1 MKSLK
6 ATIKYLII
14 FISLNSCD
22 GGIKSETELTQS
34 DLNYLEKIG
43 LKNEDEKIILF
54 DSQMDNETSGN
65 LITDKRLASY
75 WIDKDK
81 NINKLNFAY
90 YNEIDTLIT
99 KDLSKSLTYASFVK
113 VIKNDKTNIN
123 VKSTANSDNIFALFS
138 SPNDKIMNAFKD
150 NLG

>member
-54 DSQMDNETSGN
+54 DSQIDNETSGN

-99 KDLSKSLTYASFVK
+99 KDLSKSFDSSTVK
-113 VIKNDKTNIN
+113 
-123 VKSTANSDNIFALFS
+123 L
-138 SPNDKIMNAFKD
+138 
-150 NLG
+150 